1 MHAAAR
7 QADATSAAS
16 SVQIVRCARC
26 RSFDVHCIWPNH
38 AVFIH
43 VFETPYLRTYS
54 EPFSM
59 KTKTERSMPTQ
70 TQAPDRLVTAN
81 EAAVILGFSTVTLAA
96 WRWRPRTDTP
106 PPPYVRI
113 GGRSIRYRQ
122 SDLLTWIEE
131 RASHGTTKS
140 VARPRKAR

>member
-1 MHAAAR
+1 
-7 QADATSAAS
+7 
-16 SVQIVRCARC
+16 
-26 RSFDVHCIWPNH
+26 
-38 AVFIH
+38 
-43 VFETPYLRTYS
+43 
-54 EPFSM
+54 M
-59 KTKTERSMPTQ
+59 KTKTERSMPTQTQ

-140 VARPRKAR
+140 VGRPRKAR